1 MPFNKYRMMKDFEN
15 LELINYL
22 EESKDTITPKAI
34 IMKQAVNE
42 IAELKRKRERTNKTD
57 DEIIMD
63 ILFLNYMDS
72 NNFMA
77 SILLWLFFWLDKSVF
92 IKDINKLINERGS
105 VLKSIRTIRNKDD
118 NTFLHGLKS

>member
-1 MPFNKYRMMKDFEN
+1 MKDFEN

-57 DEIIMD
+57 DDIIMD